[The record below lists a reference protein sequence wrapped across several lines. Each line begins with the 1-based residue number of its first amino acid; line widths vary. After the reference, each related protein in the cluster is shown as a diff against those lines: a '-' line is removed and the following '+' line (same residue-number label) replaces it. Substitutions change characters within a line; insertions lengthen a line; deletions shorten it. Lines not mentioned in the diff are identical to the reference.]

1 MNVSLT
7 PELESMVREKVE
19 SGLYTSAS
27 EVVREALRL
36 MAENDRAARFR
47 QSLEEAKAQYDRRGS
62 TGLTPGLIDN
72 AAGLVAENARSGGP
86 GSGNLKLRREQI
98 ERLRTSLKEA
108 DEQVARGEFY
118 ELNDE
123 TWELIEREADEADQR
138 GDPIDPDICP

>member
-7 PELESMVREKVE
+7 PELEAMVREKVE

-36 MAENDRAARFR
+36 MEEKDREIQFR
-47 QSLEEAKAQYDRRGS
+47 RSLEEAQAQYDRGES
-62 TGLTPGLIDN
+62 TRLVPGLTDGTAERAL
-72 AAGLVAENARSGGP
+72 ENAKHGMPVSDDA
-86 GSGNLKLRREQI
+86 KLRREQLD
-98 ERLRTSLKEA
+98 RLRASLKDA

-123 TWELIEREADEADQR
+123 TWDLIEREADEADRR
-138 GDPIDPDICP
+138 GDPINPDVCP